1 MYNMVNNVNKIPMNI
16 DLYSLDFFLNFALI
30 ENFDRVL
37 FGKNLWSSFLRYIF
51 YLFKNLFKRIISFS
65 DWNTFILFYEIN
77 NKLYQSTI
85 SNYNI
90 KKIELAL
97 F

>member
-37 FGKNLWSSFLRYIF
+37 FEVHFYDKYSIYLKICLKELFLSVIE
-51 YLFKNLFKRIISFS
+51 IH
-65 DWNTFILFYEIN
+65 LFYFM
-77 NKLYQSTI
+77 K
-85 SNYNI
+85 
-90 KKIELAL
+90 
-97 F
+97 